1 MSTCYGWTQYSL
13 LTISALILT
22 TTYDKSVIIALIVRD
37 EENVTMRDYRV
48 PKVTQ

>member
-1 MSTCYGWTQYSL
+1 MNTNSL

-37 EENVTMRDYRV
+37 EENVIMRDYMGHGGEV
-48 PKVTQ
+48 